1 MSFIMFKTI
10 PAGKGIQDSKTFP
23 NQIRVYKLWKMS
35 NLDMGIGD

>member
-1 MSFIMFKTI
+1 MSFIMFKTYTSWERYTRFKKI
-10 PAGKGIQDSKTFP
+10 P